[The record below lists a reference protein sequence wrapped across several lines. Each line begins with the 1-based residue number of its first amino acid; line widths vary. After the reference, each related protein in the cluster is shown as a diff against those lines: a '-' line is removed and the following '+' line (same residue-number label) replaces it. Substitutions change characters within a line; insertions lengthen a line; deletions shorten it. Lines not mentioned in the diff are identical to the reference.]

1 MKVSLNWL
9 SDYVDVSMP
18 VDKLG
23 ERLTAIG
30 LNLEGIIEAGDDIV
44 LDLEITS
51 NRSDCLG
58 HLGVARELAAATG
71 AKFTPPAI
79 SKPPTTGKAGKLT
92 SVEVLDP
99 EMCPRYTA
107 RVIRGVKVG
116 PSPQWMVERLE
127 AVGLRSVNNVVDAT
141 NYVLMEYSQPLHSFD
156 LGKLAGRRIV
166 VRLAKPGETLTSIDG
181 TKCELDELMLVIADA
196 EKPVAVAGVMG
207 GLDTEVGED
216 TTDLLIESAQ
226 FDPLSIRR
234 TSRKLGLMSES
245 NYRFERGVDPVAVET
260 ASLRACQLIL
270 DSAGG
275 KLADGVVDVW
285 AKPFEAVTVSVRPQ
299 RCCDL
304 LGMDVPVER
313 QVEVLDRLNLRP
325 KRMKDRIVCTIPPYR
340 ADLGRE
346 ADLIEEVA
354 RHVGYDAI
362 PVARE
367 VAHPVNPQ
375 DHTHRIHGRVARA
388 LAASGFDEAV
398 TFAFVD
404 VEQARL
410 FGCETPLCVDRAARK
425 TNNALRP
432 TLLISLLTA
441 CKTNQDAG
449 NTDVSLYE
457 LAAVFPPVGGS
468 LPREHVELAMAS
480 TCDLRD
486 LRGTVEALVEAV
498 APAATLTMTETDAA
512 GMARG
517 LAGRIMLDGEP
528 AGIIG
533 RVAADVL
540 EAFDLEREIAAAT
553 INFEALLAASQ
564 QQRPYQPVPRFP
576 AVKRDLSLIVDEKV
590 KWSQLVDA
598 IAAVEQPMRVA
609 VEYVTT
615 FRGKPIPSGRKSVTV
630 TVVYRSAEGTLRSQE
645 VDEQVDE
652 VVAALAKGLSAE
664 LRE

>member
-18 VDKLG
+18 VDELG
-23 ERLTAIG
+23 RRLTAIG
-30 LNLEGIIEAGDDIV
+30 LNLEEAIETGDDIV
-44 LDLEITS
+44 LDLEVTS
-51 NRSDCLG
+51 NRPDCLG
-58 HLGVARELAAATG
+58 YLGVARELAAVTG
-71 AKFTPPAI
+71 GKFTPPVI
-79 SKPPTTGKAGKLT
+79 PKLPTTGKVGELT
-92 SVEVLDP
+92 SVEVLAP

-107 RVIRGVKVG
+107 RVIRGVKIG
-116 PSPQWMVERLE
+116 PGPQWMVERLE

-156 LGKLAGRRIV
+156 LGKLAGGRIV
-166 VRLAKPGETLTSIDG
+166 VRRAKPGETLTSIDG
-181 TKCELDELMLVIADA
+181 TRCELDESMLVIADA
-196 EKPVAVAGVMG
+196 EKPVAAAGVMG

-234 TSRKLGLMSES
+234 ASRKLGLMSES

-270 DSAGG
+270 ASAGG
-275 KLADGVVDVW
+275 ELAGGVVDVW
-285 AKPFEAVTVSVRPQ
+285 AKPFEAATVSLRPR

-313 QVEVLDRLNLRP
+313 QVQVLDRLNLSP
-325 KRMKDRIVCTIPPYR
+325 KRKKDRIVCTIPPYR

-362 PVARE
+362 PVARD

-375 DHTHRIHGRVARA
+375 SHTHRIHGLVART
-388 LAASGFDEAV
+388 LAAAGFDEAI

-410 FGCETPLCVDRAARK
+410 FGCENPLCVDRTARK

-457 LAAVFPPVGGS
+457 LAAVFPPARGP
-468 LPREHVELAMAS
+468 LPSEHVELAMA
-480 TCDLRD
+480 TTRGLRD
-486 LRGTVEALVEAV
+486 LRGTVEALVAAV
-498 APAATLTMTETDAA
+498 APAAALTVTEADAA
-512 GMARG
+512 GMARA
-517 LAGRIMLDGEP
+517 LAARIMLDGAP

-533 RVAADVL
+533 SVAAEVQ

-576 AVKRDLSLIVDEKV
+576 AVTRDLSLIVDEKV
-590 KWSQLVDA
+590 KWSQLADA

-615 FRGKPIPSGRKSVTV
+615 FRGKPIRAGRKSVTV
-630 TVVYRSAEGTLRSQE
+630 TLVYRSAEGTLRSQE
-645 VDEQVDE
+645 VDTQVAE
-652 VVAALAKGLSAE
+652 VVAALVKEFSAE
-664 LRE
+664 LRK